1 MFAVFR
7 PSRKIAR
14 GADRLRISAF
24 WSKADCRPAPDQQP
38 TTSQIIQFFSV
49 SVRTLGAATFWLDG
63 YIGSGDEIRDNVT
76 RMRLHRSMLSFDH
89 HIRAQHEW

>member
-24 WSKADCRPAPDQQP
+24 WLKADCRPAPDQQP
-38 TTSQIIQFFSV
+38 TTSQIIQFFLWAWGRSEPRRFD
-49 SVRTLGAATFWLDG
+49 STDMLARAMKSATTSRG
-63 YIGSGDEIRDNVT
+63 CGCTAGCYHSTITSARIMN
-76 RMRLHRSMLSFDH
+76 
-89 HIRAQHEW
+89 